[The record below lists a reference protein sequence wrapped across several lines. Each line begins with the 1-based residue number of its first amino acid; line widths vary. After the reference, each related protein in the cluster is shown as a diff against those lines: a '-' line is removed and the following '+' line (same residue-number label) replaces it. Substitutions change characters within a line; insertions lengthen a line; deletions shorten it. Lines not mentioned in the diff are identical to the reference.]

1 MSQKLRIKFSKHG
14 EIKYIGHL
22 DVMRCFQ
29 KVMRRSDTDIA
40 YTEGFSPHQKM
51 SFALALGVGAE
62 SEAEY
67 MDIEVNS
74 LNNCGGSLEELKRK
88 LNLVSAGGIDIL
100 DIGLLPENSKN
111 AMASVGA
118 AAYEVCFRE
127 EAGEPPCD
135 ADTLKEAIAAFKAA
149 KEVRVTKVTKKKT
162 TELNLKDHVF
172 ELHSLPEKPAV
183 YMLISAG
190 SVVNIKP
197 AMVMRTL
204 FSLIGREESFDEEEL
219 KYTRLEIYDEELK
232 PLLVAE
238 GQ

>member
-1 MSQKLRIKFSKHG
+1 MSIKLRIKFSKHG

-22 DVMRCFQ
+22 DVMRYFQ
-29 KVMRRSDTDIA
+29 KVMRRSGTDIA

-51 SFALALGVGAE
+51 SFALALGVGVE

-74 LNNCGGSLEELKRK
+74 LDNAGGNLSDLRRL
-88 LNLVSAGGIDIL
+88 LNEVSAGGMEIG

-118 AAYEVCFRE
+118 AAYEVGFNDQ
-127 EAGEPPCD
+127 EAEVIQSPV
-135 ADTLKEAIAAFKAA
+135 LERAIERFKSAQ
-149 KEVRVTKVTKKKT
+149 EILVTKETKKKT
-162 TELNLKDHVF
+162 TQLNLKEHVF
-172 ELHSLPEKPAV
+172 KLELLPEKNAV

-197 AMVMRTL
+197 AMVMRSL
-204 FSLIGREESFDEEEL
+204 FEL
-219 KYTRLEIYDEELK
+219 
-232 PLLVAE
+232 A
-238 GQ
+238 G

>member
-1 MSQKLRIKFSKHG
+1 MSIKLRIKFSKHG

-22 DVMRCFQ
+22 DVMRYFQ
-29 KVMRRSDTDIA
+29 KVMRRSGTDIA

-51 SFALALGVGAE
+51 SFALALGVGVE

-74 LNNCGGSLEELKRK
+74 LDNAGGDLSDLKRL
-88 LNLVSAGGIDIL
+88 LNEVSAGGMEIV

-118 AAYEVCFRE
+118 AAYEVGFNDQD
-127 EAGEPPCD
+127 GERIQSPM
-135 ADTLKEAIAAFKAA
+135 LERAIERFKSAQ
-149 KEVRVTKVTKKKT
+149 EILVTKETKKKT
-162 TELNLKDHVF
+162 TQLNLKEHVF
-172 ELHSLPEKPAV
+172 ELELLSEKNAV

-204 FSLIGREESFDEEEL
+204 FELAGNKDGFDEGRLRL
-219 KYTRLEIYDEELK
+219 KRLEIYDEAKK
-232 PLLVAE
+232 PLL
-238 GQ
+238 